1 MVKLVW
7 TTCARKQLKNIKL
20 YYKEMASE
28 KVAMSIILQIQ
39 QTAQRLINQPYL
51 GKIEPALIN
60 EPEGFRSII
69 EGNYKIVYWVDG
81 NVIRIITVFDTR
93 QAPDKLRSKPKSPD
107 VRYQGFSI
115 YIQFLTT
122 PHPKPRHSSPVP
134 PVPHCN

>member
-51 GKIEPALIN
+51 GK
-60 EPEGFRSII
+60 
-69 EGNYKIVYWVDG
+69 
-81 NVIRIITVFDTR
+81 
-93 QAPDKLRSKPKSPD
+93 
-107 VRYQGFSI
+107 
-115 YIQFLTT
+115 
-122 PHPKPRHSSPVP
+122 
-134 PVPHCN
+134 

>member
-1 MVKLVW
+1 MDYLCQK
-7 TTCARKQLKNIKL
+7 TIKK
-20 YYKEMASE
+20 YQTVHKEMASE

-93 QAPDKLRSKPKSPD
+93 QAPDKLRS
-107 VRYQGFSI
+107 
-115 YIQFLTT
+115 LL
-122 PHPKPRHSSPVP
+122 
-134 PVPHCN
+134 NL

>member
-28 KVAMSIILQIQ
+28 KVAMFIILQIQ

-93 QAPDKLRSKPKSPD
+93 HPPDKLRS
-107 VRYQGFSI
+107 
-115 YIQFLTT
+115 LL
-122 PHPKPRHSSPVP
+122 
-134 PVPHCN
+134 NL